1 MFIIGGH
8 SFYRVTCLLKSGEV
22 SSVATNLCGLLQI
35 SRVTELESNTL
46 QVPVNSE
53 QRTGEEVYHF
63 IIFSDVRVII
73 ELFHSNNE
81 Q

>member
-22 SSVATNLCGLLQI
+22 SSVATNLCGPLQI

-53 QRTGEEVYHF
+53 GEEVYHF